1 MAFVPATTLGFAK
14 HNLPRLLPR
23 RTVPVCSSQAHE
35 STQTPKKFSLAA
47 MTVDDF
53 FERSVGE
60 WRSQRSSHNLLWSQF
75 EQITSEISIQ
85 PLQSSHPD
93 VIKLCNANDVDVN
106 QPFFSLKMT
115 WEGES
120 DWDEEISQGQTIMS
134 VIKDGQHHGRLL
146 RSAGYAETI
155 PAVGKWRM
163 SPDGVFILDTFYDA
177 AAAEERIWFANPN
190 LRMRVSQILTSAGS
204 GVVSASFSTEIRRVN
219 Q

>member
-1 MAFVPATTLGFAK
+1 MAFITTTPIAPL
-14 HNLPRLLPR
+14 R
-23 RTVPVCSSQAHE
+23 RRHVQKSHCKTVPVCKAQANETAETTKH
-35 STQTPKKFSLAA
+35 FSAA
-47 MTVDDF
+47 GMTVEDF
-53 FERSVGE
+53 FERSIGE
-60 WRSQRSSHNLLWSQF
+60 WRSQRSSHNLLWTQF

-85 PLQSSHPD
+85 RLESSD
-93 VIKLCNANDVDVN
+93 DQVVKLCQNNDVSVH

-120 DWDEEISQGQTIMS
+120 DWDDEVSQGETVMS
-134 VIKDGQHHGRLL
+134 VIKDGEHHGRLL

-163 SPDGVFILDTFYDA
+163 SSDGVFILDTFYDA

-190 LRMRVSQILTSAGS
+190 LRMRVSQILTSARS
-204 GVVSASFSTEIRRVN
+204 GVVTASLSTEIRRLS